1 MQFWNHYGELDLFT
15 VKDQPVD
22 EFRPTLVLYKG
33 KIFPA
38 NRVHSSWV
46 GLEEDG
52 KPGLNQLFMRDF
64 FAMWTQHKK
73 DPSVYPQLAKITDDN
88 GDGMIEV
95 NRPQEIDA
103 LLTAT
108 RAYLSATGFP
118 LDRKRLVYVLDDR
131 KYSSG
136 TDYQVL
142 AREPHE
148 ATPYASVY
156 KYSHNVLPAKAA
168 LGSQGCTECHSTQS
182 AFFYGRVLN
191 QPFTPSGESQWI
203 PNYQILGLST
213 ASVRLSVLR
222 EEWLKPAL
230 YFLLAVLAVL
240 LLALTVRRVLSVSTA
255 LRQEQVAR
263 VTAGTAICGLALPAL
278 ALFSPGLFSYMTFS
292 RFALDSNHFWAA
304 VAVVLSGLWLAVSSG
319 VPMRR
324 IAILQ
329 YGLAGV
335 AVFAGGLMVL
345 KVSLLAAVTRYA
357 YSIFDLTV
365 VAIAV
370 VSIALAAMRLLKR
383 PVVCP

>member
-1 MQFWNHYGELDLFT
+1 
-15 VKDQPVD
+15 
-22 EFRPTLVLYKG
+22 
-33 KIFPA
+33 
-38 NRVHSSWV
+38 
-46 GLEEDG
+46 
-52 KPGLNQLFMRDF
+52 
-64 FAMWTQHKK
+64 
-73 DPSVYPQLAKITDDN
+73 
-88 GDGMIEV
+88 
-95 NRPQEIDA
+95 
-103 LLTAT
+103 
-108 RAYLSATGFP
+108 
-118 LDRKRLVYVLDDR
+118 
-131 KYSSG
+131 
-136 TDYQVL
+136 
-142 AREPHE
+142 
-148 ATPYASVY
+148 
-156 KYSHNVLPAKAA
+156 
-168 LGSQGCTECHSTQS
+168 
-182 AFFYGRVLN
+182 
-191 QPFTPSGESQWI
+191 
-203 PNYQILGLST
+203 
-213 ASVRLSVLR
+213 VLR

-292 RFALDSNHFWAA
+292 RFALDSNHFWVA